1 MKKFDFK
8 WTIRELFWDIIT
20 KSVYTNEFDYIREL
34 IQNAIDATLL
44 KIYLDD
50 KENIEYQSP
59 RSWHCNDKVMIAYS
73 QKEGTLW
80 VEDYGT
86 GMNENELSNYLFKTA
101 NSGYKYMKKREFMFP
116 AIAKFGIGFVACLTK
131 SG

>member
-1 MKKFDFK
+1 
-8 WTIRELFWDIIT
+8 
-20 KSVYTNEFDYIREL
+20 
-34 IQNAIDATLL
+34 
-44 KIYLDD
+44 
-50 KENIEYQSP
+50 
-59 RSWHCNDKVMIAYS
+59 MIAYS

-131 SG
+131 ADKIQILTRTQSDNGINAEIESKSTIAFIEKIYNELGREQQ

>member
-1 MKKFDFK
+1 MQNLQLKKFDFK
-8 WTIRELFWDIIT
+8 WTIREALWDIIT

-73 QKEGTLW
+73 QKKEH
-80 VEDYGT
+80 
-86 GMNENELSNYLFKTA
+86 
-101 NSGYKYMKKREFMFP
+101 
-116 AIAKFGIGFVACLTK
+116 FGLKIMALV
-131 SG
+131 